1 MFKSHETLKR
11 YLDGKI
17 EMEGICHVW
26 KYMQGLYWTYW
37 LLRSKGKD
45 LQVSDCSNLVKGEI
59 RKEGSL
65 DRACEVWIKRPL
77 ITHELGV

>member
-1 MFKSHETLKR
+1 
-11 YLDGKI
+11 
-17 EMEGICHVW
+17 
-26 KYMQGLYWTYW
+26 MQGLYWTYW

-45 LQVSDCSNLVKGEI
+45 LQVSDFSNLVKGEI

-65 DRACEVWIKRPL
+65 DRACEVWIKRLL